1 MQIAAVACQREVIRV
16 LGAAVL
22 LRHDVL
28 YMMDQF
34 GMFLAQPAIF
44 ATLASPPP
52 DEVPRRR
59 IHLLLNLRVQIPL
72 GFELEDRDEIRCV
85 DQRLIFRAFAIA
97 KRALVGAPSERIDS
111 FLNWRGNLQIDYS
124 ACGLAV
130 ETAAQRL
137 QKAIQPNCSAHVLTL
152 TRSTVPP
159 GVVCVGR
166 PQRTMA
172 CPTDGL
178 TGVPQKRG
186 TTVPDFA
193 PWHLIAPGEGRRI
206 TQ

>member
-1 MQIAAVACQREVIRV
+1 VACQREVIRV

-85 DQRLIFRAFAIA
+85 DQRLIFRALAIA
-97 KRALVGAPSERIDS
+97 KGALVGALSEGIDS
-111 FLNWRGNLQIDYS
+111 FLNRRGDPQIDYS
-124 ACGLAV
+124 ACGLRV
-130 ETAAQRL
+130 ETAA
-137 QKAIQPNCSAHVLTL
+137 
-152 TRSTVPP
+152 
-159 GVVCVGR
+159 
-166 PQRTMA
+166 
-172 CPTDGL
+172 
-178 TGVPQKRG
+178 
-186 TTVPDFA
+186 
-193 PWHLIAPGEGRRI
+193 
-206 TQ
+206 